1 MKHLKR
7 FNESIDGKDITFGS
21 IVKYKTPPSER
32 YLNSEFIVK
41 VDGEYNDWGKG
52 DWVIMYEVNPNLSDL
67 EIQEIM
73 DCKVPTS
80 RNSSDDDWYKLNNVV
95 NFIPIREPKWKLI
108 KVK

>member
-7 FNESIDGKDITFGS
+7 FNESIDEQITFGS
-21 IVKYKTPPSER
+21 IVKYKNSPSDR

-41 VDGEYNDWGKG
+41 VDGEYNDWSKG
-52 DWVIMYEVNPNLSDL
+52 DWVIMYEVKPNLSDL

-80 RNSSDDDWYKLNNVV
+80 RSSSDADWYKLNTIV
-95 NFIPIREPKWKLI
+95 NFLPIREPKWKLI